1 MLIIILWQLCQI
13 QAYNN
18 NNIMDKLVL
27 GHNKIGCETETG
39 TIMTYYYHQAQ

>member
-1 MLIIILWQLCQI
+1 MLIWQLYQI

-18 NNIMDKLVL
+18 YMDKLVL

-39 TIMTYYYHQAQ
+39 TVMTYYYHQAQ